1 MQLFSIEEIYGI
13 PSFRSSYRLLNNFK
27 FLKISNGSSISFWKD
42 AWCDSGIP
50 LMDLFPRLY
59 ALKTNKECKV
69 RDRWRLCNGV
79 WGGVWSW
86 RIPLRGRPIDDL
98 VKMVDILG
106 NLFFSSNG
114 VDKWAWSSD
123 VSGMCKVKVHSH
135 YIPNSVFFDCIIGE
149 HHVWNSWIPRK
160 VNVCVWR
167 ASINRLAT
175 RSNLAARG
183 VSLSSTL
190 CPFCVEENEDIEH
203 CLI

>member
-1 MQLFSIEEIYGI
+1 AVVSIEDIV
-13 PSFRSSYRLLNNFK
+13 PSFRSSFI
-27 FLKISNGSSISFWKD
+27 LKISNGSSISFWKD

-123 VSGMCKVKVHSH
+123 VSDSC
-135 YIPNSVFFDCIIGE
+135 Y
-149 HHVWNSWIPRK
+149 
-160 VNVCVWR
+160 
-167 ASINRLAT
+167 L
-175 RSNLAARG
+175 
-183 VSLSSTL
+183 
-190 CPFCVEENEDIEH
+190 EENME
-203 CLI
+203 LVAFG